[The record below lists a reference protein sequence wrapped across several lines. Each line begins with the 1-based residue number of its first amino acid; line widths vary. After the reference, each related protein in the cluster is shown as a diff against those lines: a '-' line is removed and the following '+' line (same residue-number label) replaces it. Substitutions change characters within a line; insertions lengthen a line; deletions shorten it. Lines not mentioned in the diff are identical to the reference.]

1 MSCNGCGGG
10 HYRCLKCGF
19 VGCDGDDCPSYFF
32 ESGFFSKEGCCACG
46 SEEYEATRRT
56 IPPKVILLVLLA
68 IYLFLDYN
76 LDWAIFTSL
85 VNVLLSTNF
94 R

>member
-32 ESGFFSKEGCCACG
+32 ESGFLVKED
-46 SEEYEATRRT
+46 
-56 IPPKVILLVLLA
+56 VVLADLRNMRQCLG
-68 IYLFLDYN
+68 LFLQ
-76 LDWAIFTSL
+76 
-85 VNVLLSTNF
+85 